1 MNLTFAGTQLQLKGM
16 TRWQSM
22 TMKKMKWLK
31 KSQWNNHIWMNQKST
46 NISIQEDRQVH
57 LSGMELM
64 SMLILHFIAMINQ
77 RIQKVSWK
85 ANCLRN
91 GEAVDSEYQSLMEN
105 ETWELT
111 IHNTTP
117 WTKPV
122 GCRRPNMEAM
132 EQLNSEHYKV
142 RLVAKEYA
150 QKHGEEYSE
159 MYSHLW

>member
-1 MNLTFAGTQLQLKGM
+1 
-16 TRWQSM
+16 
-22 TMKKMKWLK
+22 
-31 KSQWNNHIWMNQKST
+31 
-46 NISIQEDRQVH
+46 
-57 LSGMELM
+57 
-64 SMLILHFIAMINQ
+64 
-77 RIQKVSWK
+77 
-85 ANCLRN
+85 
-91 GEAVDSEYQSLMEN
+91 MEN